1 MNCYRSLLSSSQ
13 ESLLVLLSVMNSS
26 MLLLSSLSRAA
37 GTVGTGVN
45 LSVTASCY
53 LDKAKPGEAAVFGR
67 SVDMI
72 ILILS
77 CLSSISELE

>member
-1 MNCYRSLLSSSQ
+1 
-13 ESLLVLLSVMNSS
+13 MNSS

-53 LDKAKPGEAAVFGR
+53 LDKAKPGDAAVLGR